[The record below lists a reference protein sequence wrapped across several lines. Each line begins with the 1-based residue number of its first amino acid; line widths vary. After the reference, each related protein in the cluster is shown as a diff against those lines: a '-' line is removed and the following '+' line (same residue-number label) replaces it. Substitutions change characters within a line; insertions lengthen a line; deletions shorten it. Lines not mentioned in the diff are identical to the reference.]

1 MYICHR
7 RHQNQLIS
15 SNTTHCPAHL
25 TPTSASNIAVRGTL
39 REGRDNPGAERTW
52 DTLPCVRAQ
61 LNMYIRWVGSF
72 GAKLCFSSAC
82 ITLALQK
89 ISDHR
94 GKTKNNNE
102 RRIIVRYRGG
112 VGTHAASAPCKLFGS
127 TATNRILLEQYT
139 CSVPYWCIPH
149 NSIFYN
155 TFKKASTK

>member
-1 MYICHR
+1 MLSWDHKKWCKRKMYICHR
-7 RHQNQLIS
+7 RHQNQLIP
-15 SNTTHCPAHL
+15 SNTTLCPTHL
-25 TPTSASNIAVRGTL
+25 TPHRLPTPTSGWPC
-39 REGRDNPGAERTW
+39 GRKGPDPGAERTW
-52 DTLPCVRAQ
+52 DTLACVRAQ

-72 GAKLCFSSAC
+72 GAKLYFSSAC

-127 TATNRILLEQYT
+127 TATNRILLGQYT
-139 CSVPYWCIPH
+139 YSVRD
-149 NSIFYN
+149 
-155 TFKKASTK
+155 